1 MNEFTQNPWNPSPWL
16 LKHSERRKKWRK
28 KHQTWSPMWTSPF
41 THVNSRCELSL
52 LIVKTTYQ
60 TYHITWNIP
69 ERWEKVVPTT
79 NTSWWSHT
87 KYGILCHIV
96 LNVTMV
102 TFRMALS
109 MNKWKNVVR
118 MMNEF
123 IYWPKPNLLLST
135 TSNGMLSHMIE
146 IWMKN
151 DLVSDNN
158 CNVVVL

>member
-87 KYGILCHIV
+87 KYGVLCHIV

-102 TFRMALS
+102 TFRMALPL
-109 MNKWKNVVR
+109 NKRTNNVMDYGWVHPLAKN
-118 MMNEF
+118 
-123 IYWPKPNLLLST
+123 IPS
-135 TSNGMLSHMIE
+135 
-146 IWMKN
+146 
-151 DLVSDNN
+151 LVSNLRWNIVMDEWYLDENPL
-158 CNVVVL
+158 CKWQ